1 MKNYTVLEEKELVA
15 LAQNEEDELAFE
27 ELLGRNKEKIF
38 CWVVSFVKNNK
49 YLAEDIFQIACFKAW
64 KYFPKFRGDSK
75 FSTWVCNIAR
85 NAFYDHYRAK
95 SRKPEVSFE
104 HLLEIQEDRGA
115 PMEYS
120 VLGTADHERGRS
132 SDSHHYISRINKVLN
147 KLDEKHRIP
156 LEMFIK
162 DGMEYREIAKKL
174 NCPVGTVMS
183 RIFYGRKKAQRALTS
198 MKNELFI

>member
-15 LAQNEEDELAFE
+15 LAQNEEDESAFE

-64 KYFPKFRGDSK
+64 KHFAKFRGDSK

-120 VLGTADHERGRS
+120 VLGITNHERGRNS
-132 SDSHHYISRINKVLN
+132 
-147 KLDEKHRIP
+147 DEKHRIP